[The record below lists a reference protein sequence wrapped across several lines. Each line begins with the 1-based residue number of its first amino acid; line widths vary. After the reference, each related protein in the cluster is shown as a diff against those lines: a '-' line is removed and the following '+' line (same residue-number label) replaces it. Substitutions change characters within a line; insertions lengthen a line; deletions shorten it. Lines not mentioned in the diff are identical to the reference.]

1 LGRESDEIIKYIFKN
16 KKFLMALIKKI
27 FKEKMAEDPID
38 VICWGKPCVDTY
50 EKAVQKY
57 KNSSQ

>member
-1 LGRESDEIIKYIFKN
+1 
-16 KKFLMALIKKI
+16 MALIKKI

-38 VICWGKPCVDTY
+38 VICWGKPCADTY
-50 EKAVQKY
+50 DKAVQKY